1 MSGQTG
7 AETLSAADTDASATP
22 LAKEGKQADQPA
34 ESLTIRLLR
43 RWGTIAVIVLVGI
56 GFSFASPWFLTFSNF
71 NNILFS
77 MIVSCL
83 VSIGLTYVVISG
95 SFDLSVGLCVTT
107 TSIVCAYMIPWVGP
121 WAAILIALSVALLIG
136 FINGVLVTYGRLS
149 GIVVTLGMMFVL
161 GGLNIYMT
169 GGYQVPVDYQETA
182 FRFIGQGKV
191 PIFDFSLAVPV
202 IVLLVVFLMAHILAT
217 KTKVGHYIVAVGDNP
232 WAAFYSGIKVYHW
245 VIVAFMLS
253 ALIAGTG
260 GIILTSISSSAQPV
274 GGEGYLL
281 EAFAAVFLGATVL
294 GKGKPHVLGTLLGV
308 FFLYMVNSGMN
319 MVGFPY
325 AFRQLFAGLVLILAV
340 GANAIL
346 NREEIH
352 LKFI

>member
-1 MSGQTG
+1 MASTSVGDG
-7 AETLSAADTDASATP
+7 SAAKP
-22 LAKEGKQADQPA
+22 RQAA
-34 ESLTIRLLR
+34 ERGESLLVRLLR
-43 RWGTIAVIVLVGI
+43 RWGTIAVIVLVAI

-77 MIVSCL
+77 MIVSCM
-83 VSIGLTYVVISG
+83 VSMGLTYVVIAG

-107 TSIVCAYMIPWVGP
+107 TSIVCAFMIPELGP
-121 WAAILIALSVALLIG
+121 WLAIVAALAVALVIG
-136 FINGVLVTYGRLS
+136 FVNGLLVTYGRLS

-169 GGYQVPVDYQETA
+169 GGYQVAVDYQENA

-191 PIFDFSLAVPV
+191 PVFDLNVALPV
-202 IVLLVVFLMAHILAT
+202 LILLLVFALLQLLST

-253 ALIAGTG
+253 SLVAGIG
-260 GIILTSISSSAQPV
+260 GVILTSISSSAQPV

-294 GKGKPHVLGTLLGV
+294 GKGKPHILGTLLGV
-308 FFLYMVNSGMN
+308 FFIYMVNSGMN

-325 AFRQLFAGLVLILAV
+325 AFRQLFAGLILILAV
-340 GANAIL
+340 GANAML

>member
-1 MSGQTG
+1 MTAAGTG
-7 AETLSAADTDASATP
+7 APSAGVSLD
-22 LAKEGKQADQPA
+22 ADQTAGPG
-34 ESLTIRLLR
+34 ESLLIRVLR
-43 RWGTIAVIVLVGI
+43 RWGTIAVIVLVAI

-83 VSIGLTYVVISG
+83 VSMGLTYVVIAG

-121 WAAILIALSVALLIG
+121 WLAIAVALAVALAIG
-136 FINGVLVTYGRLS
+136 FVNGFLVTYGRLS

-169 GGYQVPVDYQETA
+169 GGYQVAVDYQENA
-182 FRFIGQGKV
+182 FRYIGQGKV
-191 PIFDFSLAVPV
+191 PIFDINIALPV
-202 IVLLVVFLMAHILAT
+202 IILLSVFALAHVLAT

-253 ALIAGTG
+253 AFIAGIG
-260 GIILTSISSSAQPV
+260 GVILTSISSSAQPV

-308 FFLYMVNSGMN
+308 FFIYMVNSGMN

-340 GANAIL
+340 GANAML